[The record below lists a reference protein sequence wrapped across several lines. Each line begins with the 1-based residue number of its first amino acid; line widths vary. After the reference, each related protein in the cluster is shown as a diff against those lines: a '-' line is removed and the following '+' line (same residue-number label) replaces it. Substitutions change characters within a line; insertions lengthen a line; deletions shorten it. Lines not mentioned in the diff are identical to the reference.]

1 MADDISKHKVLE
13 SPKGDMRLNLSEL
26 RGSLPRIR
34 PHVSPGVKRVAPK
47 DYILEKKYPYLQEV
61 IGVYPRVPSQPS
73 LQQVPEANTS
83 FKSQD
88 HSSAAHQLSS
98 LLQGKH
104 KSTKSIRGNS
114 NPGSKS
120 DWSAA
125 QVSSMLEHRPMGS
138 KPFNPADIK
147 SDGKQLYR
155 WRRLRVN
162 NKSMHLEEASEV
174 EQDWAGFGPTIH
186 EQCLKLQEENR
197 QLKEMVKKYRRSSL

>member
-13 SPKGDMRLNLSEL
+13 SPKGDIRLNLSEL

-47 DYILEKKYPYLQEV
+47 DYILEK
-61 IGVYPRVPSQPS
+61 
-73 LQQVPEANTS
+73 VPEANTS

-120 DWSAA
+120 DWS
-125 QVSSMLEHRPMGS
+125 
-138 KPFNPADIK
+138 
-147 SDGKQLYR
+147 
-155 WRRLRVN
+155 
-162 NKSMHLEEASEV
+162 
-174 EQDWAGFGPTIH
+174 
-186 EQCLKLQEENR
+186 
-197 QLKEMVKKYRRSSL
+197 